1 MAESTESDE
10 INFNEINNKYKI
22 LIMEAKNIPNFKTQQ
37 IIDKKDFN
45 SVNIQTTIE
54 DLNFQS
60 EILINNKS
68 NCSINDII
76 EKKCSL
82 PINNNITEIYNILRE
97 QIKSNKTLTFSTDK
111 VIFQISTLEEQK
123 SNNPNISSIDL
134 GKCEQKI
141 KDERG
146 LSENDNLIIYKI
158 DIKSED
164 LSTTYVQYEIYDPK
178 TYDYI
183 NLDICEGIF
192 INIYSPVTLKDNTET
207 LFQSMSNS
215 GYNLFNLNDS
225 FYNDICSTYTTQDGT
240 DLTLLDRKNIIYDK
254 NANIS
259 MSQEGCQLINYN
271 IEKSKL

>member
-1 MAESTESDE
+1 M
-10 INFNEINNKYKI
+10 
-22 LIMEAKNIPNFKTQQ
+22 NI
-37 IIDKKDFN
+37 
-45 SVNIQTTIE
+45 
-54 DLNFQS
+54 
-60 EILINNKS
+60 
-68 NCSINDII
+68 
-76 EKKCSL
+76 
-82 PINNNITEIYNILRE
+82 
-97 QIKSNKTLTFSTDK
+97 STDK

-123 SNNPNISSIDL
+123 SNNQNISSIDL

-192 INIYSPVTLKDNTET
+192 INIYSPVTLKDSTET
-207 LFQSMSNS
+207 LYQSMSNS

-259 MSQEGCQLINYN
+259 MCQDGCQLLKYNSTLKKANCDCKVQTENTKTDIETISFNSKDIASSFLKYFIFIVNENY
-271 IEKSKL
+271 ILSIF

>member
-134 GKCEQKI
+134 GKCEEII
-141 KDERG
+141 KYTRG
-146 LSENDNLIIYKI
+146 LSDNDNLIIFKI
-158 DIKSED
+158 NIKSED
-164 LSTTYVQYEIYDPK
+164 LSTT
-178 TYDYI
+178 
-183 NLDICEGIF
+183 
-192 INIYSPVTLKDNTET
+192 
-207 LFQSMSNS
+207 LFKMK
-215 GYNLFNLNDS
+215 YMIRKHMIILF
-225 FYNDICSTYTTQDGT
+225 
-240 DLTLLDRKNIIYDK
+240 
-254 NANIS
+254 
-259 MSQEGCQLINYN
+259 
-271 IEKSKL
+271 